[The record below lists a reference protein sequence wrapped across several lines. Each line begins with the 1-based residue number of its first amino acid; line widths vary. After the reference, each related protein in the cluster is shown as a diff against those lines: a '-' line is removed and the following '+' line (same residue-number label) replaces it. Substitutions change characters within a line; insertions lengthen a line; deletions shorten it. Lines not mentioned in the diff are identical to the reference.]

1 MTKTKKKEET
11 SKEEKFTLVELVKS
25 SELHYPL
32 IIMNLSRAGLL
43 QQYESEVE
51 AHGKFDIEP
60 TMTLTE
66 FNKIMEA

>member
-1 MTKTKKKEET
+1 MTKKEKKKEET
-11 SKEEKFTLVELVKS
+11 SEEKFTLVELVNNS
-25 SELHYPL
+25 DMHYPL
-32 IIMNLSRAGLL
+32 IVMNLSRAGLL

-51 AHGKFDIEP
+51 AQGTLDIEP